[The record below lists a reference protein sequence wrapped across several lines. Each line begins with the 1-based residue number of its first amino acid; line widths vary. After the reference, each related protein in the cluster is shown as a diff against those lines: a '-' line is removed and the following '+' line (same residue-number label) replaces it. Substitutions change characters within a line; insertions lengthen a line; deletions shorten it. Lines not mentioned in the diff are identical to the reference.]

1 MLSIEDIICG
11 ISGEHFWNSVAS
23 GSISK
28 HLENLGPEEFLIRR
42 LHQGGELDLVG
53 ARIVDHDLV
62 QVTVH
67 LAKKFDLIERWAVEI
82 LPPCGKTFQCLKA
95 GQIECRRTM

>member
-1 MLSIEDIICG
+1 MLSNGDIICG
-11 ISGEHFWNSVAS
+11 ISGGFCNSMAS

-28 HLENLGPEEFLIRR
+28 HLENLSPKEFLIRR

-53 ARIVDHDLV
+53 ASSVDHHLV

-67 LAKKFDLIERWAVEI
+67 LDEKFDLFERWAVEM

>member
-11 ISGEHFWNSVAS
+11 ISGERFWNSVAS

-28 HLENLGPEEFLIRR
+28 HLENLGPEEFLIRG

-53 ARIVDHDLV
+53 ARSVYCHLIFIR
-62 QVTVH
+62 VH
-67 LAKKFDLIERWAVEI
+67 LN
-82 LPPCGKTFQCLKA
+82 
-95 GQIECRRTM
+95 